1 MKLSKAQR
9 LFVAIGHVDKEII
22 RYSCM
27 LKEMPWRQLQTNH
40 PVYNFKKRYLKGLR
54 SRRKKLIREAL
65 RAYELEIGAA
75 FSAGH
80 ALIRGISEDAPM
92 VIEEDDQTIIF

>member
-27 LKEMPWRQLQTNH
+27 LKEKPLRQLQTKH
-40 PVYNFKKRYLKGLR
+40 PAYNFKKRYLQGLR
-54 SRRKKLIREAL
+54 ARRKKLIREAL
-65 RAYELEIGAA
+65 EAWKAEEIAAYNEGY
-75 FSAGH
+75 GD
-80 ALIRGISEDAPM
+80 GIFDN
-92 VIEEDDQTIIF
+92 